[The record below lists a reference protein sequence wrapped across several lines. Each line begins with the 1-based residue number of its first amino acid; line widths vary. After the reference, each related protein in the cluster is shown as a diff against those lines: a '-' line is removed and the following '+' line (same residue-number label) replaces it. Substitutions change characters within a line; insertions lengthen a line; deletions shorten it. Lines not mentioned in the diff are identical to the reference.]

1 MNNSNWWNKDNIE
14 LYHSYFSLIKVAL
27 LKLENFFEVFGFDS
41 ILLKLKIVIENDNNE
56 ISFDL
61 LKTLISKYTLDNLG
75 TINLQEMFK
84 LLVLSIPKTQIKNN
98 FSKHF
103 LIFICQFIIIY
114 DATILLECLEI
125 NENLGITEKFLIRDF
140 DQIYKIDTYLMMKT
154 VMYGISK
161 LINEEYNYFSEDF
174 LKKITIKLT
183 DLARKMGESKTT
195 RNKNVDMTQFES
207 GKVHA
212 LLNAEVNVFTIYKYI
227 G

>member
-103 LIFICQFIIIY
+103 
-114 DATILLECLEI
+114 
-125 NENLGITEKFLIRDF
+125 
-140 DQIYKIDTYLMMKT
+140 
-154 VMYGISK
+154 
-161 LINEEYNYFSEDF
+161 
-174 LKKITIKLT
+174 
-183 DLARKMGESKTT
+183 
-195 RNKNVDMTQFES
+195 
-207 GKVHA
+207 
-212 LLNAEVNVFTIYKYI
+212 
-227 G
+227 

>member
-1 MNNSNWWNKDNIE
+1 
-14 LYHSYFSLIKVAL
+14 
-27 LKLENFFEVFGFDS
+27 
-41 ILLKLKIVIENDNNE
+41 
-56 ISFDL
+56 
-61 LKTLISKYTLDNLG
+61 
-75 TINLQEMFK
+75 
-84 LLVLSIPKTQIKNN
+84 
-98 FSKHF
+98 
-103 LIFICQFIIIY
+103 
-114 DATILLECLEI
+114 
-125 NENLGITEKFLIRDF
+125 
-140 DQIYKIDTYLMMKT
+140 
-154 VMYGISK
+154 MYGISK